1 MRDLDRVPIT
11 VDPGDRLVRK
21 RPQHSGDIVRRCR
34 RLRHTRSSLAHRCQR
49 RPPSSTERRHLWRKR
64 MKLLVATDLTQGFA
78 PNDFHACVEGE
89 LVMMQEPCAIDR
101 SDPDGGCGC
110 GGPSP
115 GSAPIGR
122 PARPP
127 WSRDLDLSL
136 SDVRAAVVGYLESA
150 GWLTLV
156 TEPDRARLVD
166 EVTTSLVLMGDD
178 FPEGTVL
185 TRRLDYLVPRPRP
198 PFRASYRAAG

>member
-1 MRDLDRVPIT
+1 
-11 VDPGDRLVRK
+11 
-21 RPQHSGDIVRRCR
+21 
-34 RLRHTRSSLAHRCQR
+34 
-49 RPPSSTERRHLWRKR
+49 

-78 PNDFHACVEGE
+78 ANDFHACVEGE

-110 GGPSP
+110 GRAFAGLS
-115 GSAPIGR
+115 SHRATTTALVR
-122 PARPP
+122 A
-127 WSRDLDLSL
+127 LDLSL
-136 SDVRAAVVGYLESA
+136 TDVRAAVSGYLETA
-150 GWLTLV
+150 GWLSLV
-156 TEPDRARLVD
+156 AEQDRHYLVD